1 MASICRYLAEGHAPT
16 TFQQAVQ
23 LFHTLFLL
31 NGHDSPGRMDQYLW
45 PALQRELEAGT
56 LDLERAQE
64 ILDCLYIKLAE
75 HICYGATLGG
85 QLAQGGDAVN
95 PLTWLSLNSIRR
107 LRLLSPRT
115 ALRWHRGMPE
125 ALFSEAIRTMAS
137 GATFPT
143 LINDEALIPSLQ
155 RRGVPLEHARDYTFC
170 GCGQTIPSG
179 RAYGGYEDLVI
190 NAAKPLTY
198 ALHDGRDECTG
209 AQLGPRT
216 GELAALTTFAAL
228 EAAVWRQC
236 TALITHGIEA
246 ALAARRWAAEQMQD
260 GLRSLLTH
268 SCLER
273 GCDWFAGGADYHE
286 GMVDM
291 VGFTTLSD
299 ALLVIKRLVYDEGR
313 LTLPELV
320 AVLDRNWAGAEEL
333 WHYCLTG
340 VTKFGNED
348 VEADALLQRLI
359 MRVNDWL
366 LTQRTAFGG
375 PWGMDIVGWS
385 GAVAFGALTG
395 ATPDGR
401 YAGEPLADCAA
412 RRKGVTVPA
421 SPPR

>member
-1 MASICRYLAEGHAPT
+1 M
-16 TFQQAVQ
+16 
-23 LFHTLFLL
+23 
-31 NGHDSPGRMDQYLW
+31 
-45 PALQRELEAGT
+45 
-56 LDLERAQE
+56 
-64 ILDCLYIKLAE
+64 
-75 HICYGATLGG
+75 
-85 QLAQGGDAVN
+85 
-95 PLTWLSLNSIRR
+95 
-107 LRLLSPRT
+107 
-115 ALRWHRGMPE
+115 
-125 ALFSEAIRTMAS
+125 
-137 GATFPT
+137 
-143 LINDEALIPSLQ
+143 
-155 RRGVPLEHARDYTFC
+155 
-170 GCGQTIPSG
+170 
-179 RAYGGYEDLVI
+179 I

-216 GELAALTTFAAL
+216 GEFGGLTTFAAL
-228 EAAVWRQC
+228 EAAVWRC

-286 GMVDM
+286 GMVDL

-375 PWGMDIVGWS
+375 PWGMDIVGGRARWHS
-385 GAVAFGALTG
+385 ARSPAPRRMAVMPGSRWPIA
-395 ATPDGR
+395 P
-401 YAGEPLADCAA
+401 A